1 MVNSDVREI
10 RKLKIWDVI
19 SGPYAVEHPEFE
31 GIHWN
36 LCKVEVD
43 NKIESKEF
51 FFDSFNTAYEM
62 VKYFH
67 HNIDPIELEEEI
79 NEY

>member
-31 GIHWN
+31 GIQWN
-36 LCKVEVD
+36 L
-43 NKIESKEF
+43 
-51 FFDSFNTAYEM
+51 
-62 VKYFH
+62 
-67 HNIDPIELEEEI
+67 
-79 NEY
+79 